1 MFIIAAR
8 SLWLDVDGGILE
20 DEMIPLVLVRWQSVV
35 DFVVLTAALYV
46 LLRWA
51 QQARAL
57 RVALVVL
64 GLHAGAL
71 VARHLDLVITSWVLD
86 GAAILA
92 IVLLLLVFQ
101 AELRR
106 FFMRLD
112 GVLSWR
118 WHGAARLTETYQSLS
133 LAAFHLAGASV
144 GALVVVER
152 TNSVGELV
160 GNGLA
165 LDAEVSSEILEA
177 IFQKTSRVH
186 DGAVVVRGDR
196 IVKVGGVLPLTER
209 ERVPSYYGTRHR
221 AAMGL
226 AERCDAVLIVVS
238 EERGEVTLMEGRRI
252 TGVDT
257 EPKLALMLEQLCSRP
272 AGDLGSRL
280 RHTLFSNA
288 GVKSAA
294 LGLAALIWVT
304 SFLATGTTV
313 RTVIVAVELD
323 GVPSGMEV
331 SLPST
336 DHLEVQVRGGSWLMD
351 SVSLTRLVARFNL
364 AGKPAGSLTIPV
376 NASDVQLPP
385 GIIMD
390 RVAPAQITVRLTP
403 RRAGGN
409 QLTTH

>member
-8 SLWLDVDGGILE
+8 SLSLNAYSGILE
-20 DEMIPLVLVRWQSVV
+20 DNMIPLVVVRWQSAV
-35 DFVVLTAALYV
+35 DFIVLTVALYV

-71 VARHLDLVITSWVLD
+71 VARHFDLVITSWVLD

-92 IVLLLLVFQ
+92 IVLLVLVFQ
-101 AELRR
+101 AELRV

-118 WHGAARLTETYQSLS
+118 WHGAARRAETYQSLS
-133 LAAFHLAGASV
+133 RAAFHMAAASV

-152 TNSVGELV
+152 RNSVAELISD
-160 GNGLA
+160 GIA
-165 LDAEVSSEILEA
+165 LDAQVSSQILEA
-177 IFQKTSRVH
+177 IFQKTSTVH

-209 ERVPSYYGTRHR
+209 DRVPSYYGTRHR

-252 TGVDT
+252 TSVDD
-257 EPKLALMLEQLCSRP
+257 EVKLVQMLEKLCGGP
-272 AGDLGSRL
+272 AADLGSRL
-280 RHTLFSNA
+280 RHTLFANPA
-288 GVKSAA
+288 VKFAA
-294 LGLAALIWVT
+294 LGLAALIWSA
-304 SFLATGTTV
+304 SFVGAGTTV
-313 RTVIVAVELD
+313 RTVSVPVEFV
-323 GVPSGMEV
+323 GVPGGTEIAWQS
-331 SLPST
+331 S
-336 DHLEVQVRGGSWLMD
+336 DHLEVQVRGSSWIMD
-351 SVSLTRLVARFNL
+351 SLSLARLVARFNL
-364 AGKPAGSLTIPV
+364 GGKAAGPARLPV
-376 NASDVQLPP
+376 SAADLELPP
-385 GIIMD
+385 GMIME
-390 RVAPAQITVRLTP
+390 RVTPAEITVRLAP
-403 RRAGGN
+403 RRR
-409 QLTTH
+409 